1 VHADTWSRGGNP
13 GLFPTHVQV
22 QRRPGAKRG
31 ATDEVFAAF
40 EAVSR
45 KMEDLA
51 RELDCFG
58 FFDDGDDDRPRA
70 A

>member
-1 VHADTWSRGGNP
+1 MPSHVHAP
-13 GLFPTHVQV
+13 
-22 QRRPGAKRG
+22 RRPGAERG
-31 ATDEVFAAF
+31 ADSEILAAF